1 MRNYKLKFNK
11 RLVLIYSLG
20 FVVLGVFAVILL
32 MQLGADPGSSLYLT
46 GSGTTYAL
54 MAAVGNIDRVS
65 DKETSGYQISARL
78 WLIDVDG
85 QVDDTV
91 PFPRANAAGE
101 VSTIPL
107 RNGEFMHYF
116 DVIDD
121 TISDSS
127 KGEKGDIT
135 TVVTNTL
142 EFTIGGFRRN
152 IQRFMEDHPGGRFL
166 IIYQMNDDESYYII
180 GTALKPMLFKS
191 FERTNKDSRSVKM
204 TFENKSFQQP
214 QKYIGTIIRDEPA
227 VLAANATILNVL
239 ASKQQYTTG
248 ANTAE
253 TKLTGVSG
261 LAEADETRIIEIIG
275 AGGANPTVIEDST
288 TFILKNAVTWTGNA
302 GSRISFRVLDK
313 DTLVEASRIQ
323 TA

>member
-1 MRNYKLKFNK
+1 MRNYKLKFNR
-11 RLVLIYSLG
+11 RLVLIFSLG
-20 FVVLGVFAVILL
+20 FVVFGVVAVILF
-32 MQLGADPGSSLYLT
+32 MQMGIDPGGALYIS
-46 GSGTTYAL
+46 GSGTSYAL

-107 RNGEFMHYF
+107 KAGEFMHYF

-142 EFTIGGFRRN
+142 EFSLGGFRRN

-191 FERTNKDSRSVKM
+191 FERVNKDSRSVKM

-214 QKYIGTIIRDEPA
+214 QKYIGSIIRDEPA
-227 VLAANATILNVL
+227 VLAADAAVLNVV
-239 ASKQQYTTG
+239 ANKNQYTTG
-248 ANTAE
+248 ANTVE

-275 AGGANPTVIEDST
+275 SGGAHPTIIEDGAN
-288 TFILKNAVTWTGNA
+288 FVLKNAAPWTGNLA
-302 GSRISFRVLDK
+302 SRISFRVLDK

>member
-1 MRNYKLKFNK
+1 MRNYRLKFNR
-11 RLVLIYSLG
+11 RLLLVFSLG
-20 FVVLGVFAVILL
+20 LIVLGVIAAMAFVQMGEDPI
-32 MQLGADPGSSLYLT
+32 GALCLS
-46 GSGTTYAL
+46 GSGTSYAL

-101 VSTIPL
+101 VGTIPL
-107 RNGEFMHYF
+107 RTGEFMHYF

-127 KGEKGDIT
+127 KGEKGEIT
-135 TVVTNTL
+135 TVVTNTI
-142 EFTIGGFRRN
+142 EFTVGGFRRN

-191 FERTNKDSRSVKM
+191 FERLNKDSRSVKM

-214 QKYIGTIIRDEPA
+214 QKYIGSIVRDEPA
-227 VLAANATILNVL
+227 VLEADAAVL
-239 ASKQQYTTG
+239 TVLSNKNQYTTG

-253 TKLTGVSG
+253 TKLTGVAG

-275 AGGANPTVIEDST
+275 SGGAYPTIIEDGAN
-288 TFILKNAVTWTGNA
+288 FVLKNAATWTGNA